1 MDIAAPVGIL
11 GFGIEG
17 KSTLRYLVRKGIR
30 EIVVMDKNPVE
41 LPELPADVHVKIFSG
56 EKYMDGLKNKMR

>member
-56 EKYMDGLKNKMR
+56 EK